1 MVMWSLLGALGAIL
15 KTYSGIKPSDW
26 DILKGPFAI
35 LESFDS

>member
-1 MVMWSLLGALGAIL
+1 MVMWLLLGIGGVICKA
-15 KTYSGIKPSDW
+15 YSGIKPGDW